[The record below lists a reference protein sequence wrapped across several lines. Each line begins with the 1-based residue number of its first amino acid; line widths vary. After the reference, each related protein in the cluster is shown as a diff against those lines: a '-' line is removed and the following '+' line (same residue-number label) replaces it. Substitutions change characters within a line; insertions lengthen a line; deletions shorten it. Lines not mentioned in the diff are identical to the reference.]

1 MNHIVRCLVVDNES
15 KETMFK
21 IKRMNQ
27 YERCLKM
34 WNESIQKMINY
45 MEMIHSN
52 EGLSSRKRIKEKKV

>member
-1 MNHIVRCLVVDNES
+1 
-15 KETMFK
+15 MFK

-52 EGLSSRKRIKEKKV
+52 EGLSSRKRIKEKKVY